1 MRTIGIRNVNGPLIK
16 EAAGQGE
23 VLGITSGRVLAA
35 VLLPLG
41 EGSVERLVA
50 QNRAR
55 IELGIA
61 HGEEQVASGNASD
74 LDDLVREPGLQ
85 GASQQPLPRLPIRKL
100 TGGRL
105 EQAADAREILVVT
118 HGRDDLAILV
128 PVTSQLVERL
138 VERNLSR
145 MQDSIERGE
154 SELFHDGASTLDE
167 LLGDADQA
175 SWETQAETKGPKA
188 PQINLPYERVIGIK
202 IIPDAP
208 GDDIRLVGVE
218 TDILGRM
225 TRGPIER
232 PLPSLDEL
240 VVVAGVLELVAD
252 LQARMAPEERLV
264 GVGLQVGGHV
274 DQGTVVYS
282 PNADWHRVRIAPLI
296 EEHLGLPV
304 VLENDANA
312 LALRERRVLGL
323 TDENMAV
330 ILITN
335 RGIGSSLI
343 VNGQIVRGSSGMA
356 GELGHVAVEFDSSVS
371 KIKCR
376 CGTPGCLEGA
386 AAPYAVLNSLAQ
398 DADFHGDLS
407 EALTIS
413 ASASGGAVRDVL
425 RQSGE
430 ALGRAIATVINL
442 LNPSTIVL
450 YGPADLVGTP
460 GDFRGYEFGTGTGNP
475 YMAALV
481 RAARDHSFSTGL
493 DECRFIV
500 RHTDEA
506 GEAASAAASLI
517 QHIVSRKTTHRE
529 TMGARESPTPCP

>member
-1 MRTIGIRNVNGPLIK
+1 MRTIGIRNINGPLIK

-23 VLGITSGRVLAA
+23 VLGITSGRVLSA

-61 HGEEQVASGNASD
+61 HGEEQVAAGNASD
-74 LDDLVREPGLQ
+74 LDDLVRESGIQ
-85 GASQQPLPRLPIRKL
+85 EASPKPLPRLPIRKL

-105 EQAADAREILVVT
+105 EQAADEREILVVT

-128 PVTSQLVERL
+128 PVTSQLVEHL

-145 MQDSIERGE
+145 IQASIERGE
-154 SELFHDGASTLDE
+154 TEILRDGASTLDE
-167 LLGDADQA
+167 LLEDVGEGQPEARR
-175 SWETQAETKGPKA
+175 EGKGFKA
-188 PQINLPYERVIGIK
+188 PQASLVYERVIGIK

-208 GDDIRLVGVE
+208 GEDIRLVGVE
-218 TDILGRM
+218 TDVLGRIS
-225 TRGPIER
+225 RGPVER
-232 PLPSLDEL
+232 PLASLDVM
-240 VVVAGVLELVAD
+240 VVVAGVLELVTE

-274 DQGTVVYS
+274 DQGTVIYS
-282 PNADWHRVRIAPLI
+282 PNADWRHVRIAPLL
-296 EEHLGLPV
+296 EEHLSLPV

-312 LALRERRVLGL
+312 LAVRERRVHGV

-330 ILITN
+330 VLITN

-343 VNGQIVRGSSGMA
+343 VNGQVARGSHGMA
-356 GELGHVAVEFDSSVS
+356 GELGHIAVEFDSNVS

-386 AAPYAVLNSLAQ
+386 AAPYALLSSLAD
-398 DADFHGDLS
+398 DAGFHGDLG
-407 EALTIS
+407 EALTVS
-413 ASASGGAVRDVL
+413 DGAVRDIL
-425 RQSGE
+425 RQAGE
-430 ALGRAIATVINL
+430 ALGRAVATVINL

-450 YGPADLVGTP
+450 YGPADLVGKP
-460 GDFRGYEFGTGTGNP
+460 GTFRGYEFGGGADNP
-475 YMAALV
+475 YVAALA
-481 RAARDHSFSTGL
+481 RAARDQSFSTGL

-506 GEAASAAASLI
+506 EEAASAAAPLI
-517 QHIVSRKTTHRE
+517 QHLVSKKTMHGD
-529 TMGARESPTPCP
+529 TMGARESPDPCPL